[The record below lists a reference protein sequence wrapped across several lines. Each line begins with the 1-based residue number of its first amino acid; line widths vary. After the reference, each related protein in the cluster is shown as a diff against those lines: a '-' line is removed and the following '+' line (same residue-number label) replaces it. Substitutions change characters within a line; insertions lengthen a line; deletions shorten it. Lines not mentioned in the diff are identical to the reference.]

1 MIGETAG
8 LRILLVED
16 DPLMRGALSRTL
28 RQLRHTPIQ
37 SGSAEDALD
46 RLSIDLP
53 DMVLT
58 DLHMPTKSGKIFVQT
73 LCAAHPTLPVMVVTG
88 ESDRVRLGRAL
99 RGLTI
104 RAVLLK
110 PVDSASLAAQLA
122 A

>member
-1 MIGETAG
+1 MVGETGG

-28 RQLRHTPIQ
+28 RQLGHGPVQ
-37 SGSAEDALD
+37 SGSAEDALE
-46 RLSIDLP
+46 RLTMEQP

-58 DLHMPTKSGKIFVQT
+58 DLHMPTSDGKLFVQT
-73 LCAAHPTLPVMVVTG
+73 LCAAHPNLPVMVVTG

-99 RGLTI
+99 RGLSI

-110 PVDSASLAAQLA
+110 PVNVCST
-122 A
+122 